1 MEALR
6 KSYHN
11 LTTFHFNP
19 FLKNSF
25 LKLLLQDVR
34 TFGSFQRYYEGSST
48 KLICINWKKM

>member
-11 LTTFHFNP
+11 LTTFPFNL

-25 LKLLLQDVR
+25 LKLLLKDVR
-34 TFGSFQRYYEGSST
+34 TFGSFQWYYEGSST
-48 KLICINWKKM
+48 KLIYVNWKKM